1 MLIKQDCCLTE
12 YKCVILK
19 RKTDSRE
26 MLKNMVAVEKA
37 IDILKENGYKYTD
50 KRAQMLSIFVSED
63 RYLPAK
69 EVHMLLKKIYPT
81 ISYDTIYRNLYTFVE
96 LGVLEETELNG
107 EKMFRFGC
115 MHQGHH
121 HHFICTTCGMTKNIE
136 MCPMNF
142 FEEQLNGCEIESH
155 RFEIFGKCKNCS
167 TKTDL

>member
-1 MLIKQDCCLTE
+1 
-12 YKCVILK
+12 
-19 RKTDSRE
+19 
-26 MLKNMVAVEKA
+26 MVAVKKA
-37 IDILKENGYKYTD
+37 INILKENGYKYTD
-50 KRAQMLSIFVSED
+50 KRAQMLSIFANED

-69 EVHMLLKKIYPT
+69 EVHMLLKKNYPT

-115 MHQGHH
+115 IHQGHH

-142 FEEQLNGCEIESH
+142 FEEQLGGCEIESH
-155 RFEIFGKCKNCS
+155 RFEIFGKCKDCS
-167 TKTDL
+167 TKTDS

>member
-1 MLIKQDCCLTE
+1 
-12 YKCVILK
+12 
-19 RKTDSRE
+19 
-26 MLKNMVAVEKA
+26 MVAVKKA
-37 IDILKENGYKYTD
+37 INILKENGYKYTD
-50 KRAQMLSIFVSED
+50 KRAQMLSIFADEN

-69 EVHMLLKKIYPT
+69 EVHMLLKKNYPT

-121 HHFICTTCGMTKNIE
+121 HHFICTACGMTKNIE

-142 FEEQLNGCEIESH
+142 FEEQLGGCEIESH
-155 RFEIFGKCKNCS
+155 RFEIFGKCKDCS

>member
-1 MLIKQDCCLTE
+1 
-12 YKCVILK
+12 
-19 RKTDSRE
+19 
-26 MLKNMVAVEKA
+26 MVTTMTKVEKA
-37 IDILKENGYKYTD
+37 ITILKENGYKYTD
-50 KRAQMLSIFVSED
+50 KREQMLSIFVNED

-69 EVHMLLKKIYPT
+69 EVHLLLKKSYPT

-121 HHFICTTCGMTKNIE
+121 HHFICTSCGMTKNIK

-142 FEEQLNGCEIESH
+142 FEEQLSGCEIESH
-155 RFEIFGKCKNCS
+155 RFEIFGKCKECS
-167 TKTDL
+167 VNSN